1 MTLYS
6 LQFLLFFAIVFA
18 GYFSPFIKKKHPRQT
33 VWLLLACYTFY
44 GLISW
49 KALPLLLGLTVIYYL
64 LGIWLKKALDKK
76 HLQLASWIK
85 NIGVW
90 GGVGVLLYFKYLNFF
105 IGSISAI
112 LDKVGVNVSWTALQI
127 LLPAGLSFFTF
138 KFISY
143 IIEIN
148 RGRLFPSDSF
158 IEFAAYIAF
167 FPTILSGPIDRPGT
181 FLPQLKQTHTFDY
194 FKAID
199 GCQQILW
206 GIFTKKIIADNLS
219 VFTGTVWSD
228 LPYQSASSLFLTIV
242 LTPIQLY
249 ADFDGYSN
257 MAIGVGK
264 ILGFDVTKNFNHPF
278 LARNI
283 AEYWRRWHISLTS
296 WITDYIFMPL
306 NIAFRNLGKMGTFFA
321 VFVNIVVIG
330 LWHGANW
337 TYALFGIYHS
347 LLFLPLVLS
356 GKFAKN
362 KRIKEN
368 SLGLPNLKDLA
379 SMAVTFV
386 LVAIGQIVF
395 FAPDIQTIP
404 RFFSILFNSHWA
416 ILESIHNVTV
426 RPLFFSALLVVLDW
440 VFRKKEFVL
449 QMSPRVYS
457 EKAFLLICLDV
468 LILLTIAIY
477 GNPVSSAFIYFQF

>member
-6 LQFLLFFAIVFA
+6 LKFLLFFAIVFA
-18 GYFSPFIKKKHPRQT
+18 GYFSPFITKKHQRQT
-33 VWLLLACYTFY
+33 LWLLLACYSFY

-49 KALPLLLGLTVIYYL
+49 KALPLLLGLTIVYYF
-64 LGIWLKKALDKK
+64 LGIWLKNALNKK
-76 HLQLASWIK
+76 QFRLAFWIK
-85 NIGVW
+85 VIGIW

-105 IGSISAI
+105 IGTITAI
-112 LDKVGVNVSWTALQI
+112 LHRAGVNVSWSTLQI
-127 LLPAGLSFFTF
+127 LLPVGLSFFTF

-143 IIEIN
+143 IIEIS
-148 RGRLFPSDSF
+148 REHLSPSDSF

-167 FPTILSGPIDRPGT
+167 FPTILSGPIDRPGK
-181 FLPQLKQTHTFDY
+181 FLPQLKQTHTFD
-194 FKAID
+194 FVKAMD

-219 VFTGTVWSD
+219 LFTGTVWSD
-228 LPYQSASSLFLTIV
+228 LSYQSASSLFLAIF

-306 NIAFRNLGKMGTFFA
+306 NITFRNLGKMGTYFA
-321 VFVNIVVIG
+321 IFINIVVLG

-347 LLFLPLVLS
+347 LLFFPLVLS
-356 GKFAKN
+356 GKFTKN
-362 KRIKEN
+362 KKLKEN
-368 SLGLPNLKDLA
+368 SLGLPYLKDFV

-386 LVAIGQIVF
+386 LVAVGQILF
-395 FAPDIQTIP
+395 FAPDIQSILH
-404 RFFSILFNSHWA
+404 FFSILFHSHWNL
-416 ILESIHNVTV
+416 IESIHNVTI
-426 RPLFFSALLVVLDW
+426 RPLFFSALLVAFDW

-449 QMSPRVYS
+449 QMSPQVYT
-457 EKAFLLICLDV
+457 EKAFPLICLDV
-468 LILLTIAIY
+468 LILLAIAIY